1 MTTPSFTQI
10 SNIITACN
18 KPISVPL
25 IVVQLRINKWNYI
38 GIALIDTGCSKSKLC
53 STIVPIYLHSK
64 YDTPIIGA
72 QVDGTLTTS
81 THYVH
86 RVTYR
91 IQNNCTQLVELQA
104 FDIAS
109 RDLSMHKFIAII
121 GSDIF
126 HHNRAQL
133 LIGNDYITIFPQS
146 ITTPVVGE
154 NENINRF
161 REYFQQKRGGDKAIH
176 KNKPAIA
183 ANTNAREKSQD
194 SSQDKSPCTCAI
206 KGSCNKQYT
215 QMCLPPSKEDYFF
228 HTEEYF
234 PIPDTGDLIAIAN
247 CEYADLSLDQIIQEL
262 QQLEIIGDKP
272 LKFWDQQKTICTITP
287 ANPDLIITEK
297 AIPASNEEINW
308 FEIQIK
314 ELLDLGV
321 IQRTQSPH
329 RSAAFFVNNHAEQVR
344 QKPGMVIDYKRLN
357 DNTINHGYLIPNK
370 DQLLNRI
377 QNAQWFSKFDCKSGY
392 CQIKMDPESVKWT
405 AFVCPPPISHYEWL
419 AMPFGLKNA
428 PAIFQERTPLFILTI
443 FLCFPG
449 TGQIMKL
456 MSKEYYKYSKKMA
469 SLSLKRR

>member
-1 MTTPSFTQI
+1 VLLKVVAT
-10 SNIITACN
+10 SN
-18 KPISVPL
+18 
-25 IVVQLRINKWNYI
+25 
-38 GIALIDTGCSKSKLC
+38 
-53 STIVPIYLHSK
+53 
-64 YDTPIIGA
+64 
-72 QVDGTLTTS
+72 
-81 THYVH
+81 THKCVY
-86 RVTYR
+86 
-91 IQNNCTQLVELQA
+91 Q
-104 FDIAS
+104 
-109 RDLSMHKFIAII
+109 
-121 GSDIF
+121 
-126 HHNRAQL
+126 
-133 LIGNDYITIFPQS
+133 
-146 ITTPVVGE
+146 
-154 NENINRF
+154 
-161 REYFQQKRGGDKAIH
+161 
-176 KNKPAIA
+176 
-183 ANTNAREKSQD
+183 
-194 SSQDKSPCTCAI
+194 
-206 KGSCNKQYT
+206 
-215 QMCLPPSKEDYFF
+215 EDYFF

-247 CEYADLSLDQIIQEL
+247 CEFADLSLDQIIQEL